1 MEYLK
6 PSRTLLKIS
15 QMPVR
20 PCKTGSAGKSR
31 RDHFSHWNER
41 SIIGKIDRAEAII
54 NLAMC
59 VKTKS
64 CGVSISSITVRKGE
78 HQNKVQEVNDQ
89 LRDLHQAKN
98 VYFIDHGKSIKP
110 QYLKSR
116 LHLTR
121 RGTSILTLLGKHIIF
136 FIGNIFNMVQI
147 QMNLPVVTNPVK
159 INLKLLEKPAKLT
172 M

>member
-1 MEYLK
+1 MY
-6 PSRTLLKIS
+6 
-15 QMPVR
+15 
-20 PCKTGSAGKSR
+20 
-31 RDHFSHWNER
+31 
-41 SIIGKIDRAEAII
+41 
-54 NLAMC
+54 

-64 CGVSISSITVRKGE
+64 CGVSISSITVRKGK

-89 LRDLHQAKN
+89 LRDLRQAKN

-110 QYLKSR
+110 QYLNKSR

-121 RGTSILTLLGKHIIF
+121 RGTSILTLLGKYIIF

-159 INLKLLEKPAKLT
+159 INLKLLEKPAKPT